1 MGQLRLFITL
11 VSLAALLAASSCQ
24 KGKRKDSDT
33 LVYSDGLARCEQ
45 IAKELEPYGIQIN
58 GPSIVGK
65 RNEAQ
70 LPAALHK
77 TQEGESAQELLERY
91 IIISKK
97 LLTLADD
104 KTVNFPER
112 ERVQTRMQRAAH
124 YLGQIYADLEWDG
137 QPNPVQTREVDNE
150 EYNVRLARNSK
161 NLNELK
167 AAGLDWETYNQPA
180 VIAKSLNTKTVAQLR
195 HLKELTED
203 VQNNFVRNKTLSER
217 NNHFDLDGLKVF
229 DDAALSLA
237 AVYYRLGEAIDAEIA
252 RKGGKSKK

>member
-1 MGQLRLFITL
+1 MAQLRLFIIL
-11 VSLAALLAASSCQ
+11 VSLFALLASSCQ

-45 IAKELEPYGIQIN
+45 LAQELEPYGVQIN
-58 GPSIVGK
+58 GPSIIGK
-65 RNEAQ
+65 RNEAE
-70 LPAALHK
+70 LPAALRR
-77 TQEGESAQELLERY
+77 TADGESAQVLLERY
-91 IIISKK
+91 ITISKK

-124 YLGQIYADLEWDG
+124 YLGQIYADLEWNG

-150 EYNVRLARNSK
+150 EYSVRLARNSK

-167 AAGLDWETYNQPA
+167 DAGLDWETFNQPA
-180 VIAKSLNTKTVAQLR
+180 VLEKSLNTKTITQLR
-195 HLKELTED
+195 HLKTLTED
-203 VQNNFVRNKTLSER
+203 VQNCFIRNKTLSER

-229 DDAALSLA
+229 DDSAISLA
-237 AVYYRLGEAIDAEIA
+237 AVYYRLGEAIDSEIA
-252 RKGGKSKK
+252 RKGGKRVK